1 MLQTSK
7 YHATKND
14 MANELAIIESAKKDI
29 SKFAAIYDKYY
40 EQIFRFIFQRLDDKE
55 QAFDATQQVFLK
67 AMDSLKK
74 YEFRGVPFAS
84 WLYRIASTEVH
95 NLFRAQKAQR
105 TVNIDSVS
113 VYDIIEEIQENKID
127 QYHDKIVDIIG
138 NELDEDDLQLI
149 EMRFF
154 EKRSFKEIAEILD
167 MTENNAKVKT
177 YRYRVLN
184 TPVRRPIERN
194 YSYHVREDLDLDII
208 KTMAKLL
215 IGEHDFKAFSSSGSS
230 VKTTIRTIYDIKI
243 TKENDI
249 IEFEF
254 TGNGFLYNM
263 VRIIVGTL
271 IELGK
276 KSTRYDIQRALM
288 TGDRGFAGP
297 TAPPQPTPARH
308 HAGYAVSLWRNL

>member
-7 YHATKND
+7 YHATQTD
-14 MANELAIIESAKKDI
+14 MANELAIIESAKNDI
-29 SKFAAIYDKYY
+29 ARFAPIYDKYY

-95 NLFRAQKAQR
+95 NLFRAQKTQR

-113 VYDIIEEIQENKID
+113 VYDIIEEIQENKVD
-127 QYHDKIVDIIG
+127 KYHDKIVEIIG
-138 NELDEDDLQLI
+138 NELNEDDLQLI

-177 YRYRVLN
+177 YRIL
-184 TPVRRPIERN
+184 ER
-194 YSYHVREDLDLDII
+194 L
-208 KTMAKLL
+208 
-215 IGEHDFKAFSSSGSS
+215 
-230 VKTTIRTIYDIKI
+230 
-243 TKENDI
+243 
-249 IEFEF
+249 
-254 TGNGFLYNM
+254 
-263 VRIIVGTL
+263 
-271 IELGK
+271 K
-276 KSTRYDIQRALM
+276 KK
-288 TGDRGFAGP
+288 
-297 TAPPQPTPARH
+297 
-308 HAGYAVSLWRNL
+308 